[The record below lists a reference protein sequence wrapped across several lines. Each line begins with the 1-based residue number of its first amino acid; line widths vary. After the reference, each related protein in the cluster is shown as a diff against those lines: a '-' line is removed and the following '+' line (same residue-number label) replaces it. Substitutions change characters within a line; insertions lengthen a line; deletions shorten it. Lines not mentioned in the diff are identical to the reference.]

1 MPRKR
6 IQTIILCAL
15 AALAW
20 QLTQNPVELEEPKA
34 SETDI
39 LQTYLHDSEIVRF
52 DTSGKALDSIA
63 AAEVRYYAGRELG
76 ELDLPKVARTI
87 NIDESWSVRADRGY
101 IDQASQQV
109 RLEGD
114 VLLSHDRNDLQLASE
129 RLDLDLRTD
138 IAQTNSTVEL
148 TQRNGR
154 TQANGLKADL
164 NKQIFE
170 FLSEVNSTY
179 VPSNSDK

>member
-20 QLTQNPVELEEPKA
+20 QFTQNPVELEAPRA

-39 LQTYLHDSEIVRF
+39 LQTYLHHSEIVRF
-52 DTSGKALDSIA
+52 DTKGKALDSIA
-63 AAEVRYYAGRELG
+63 AAEVRYYSGRELA

-87 NIDESWSVRADRGY
+87 KIDESWSVRADRGY
-101 IDQASQQV
+101 INQASQQV
-109 RLEGD
+109 RLEGN
-114 VLLSHDRNDLQLASE
+114 VLLTHDKNDLQLSSE
-129 RLDLDLRTD
+129 TLELDLRAD
-138 IAQTNSTVEL
+138 IAQTNSAVEL
-148 TQRNGR
+148 KQRRGQ
-154 TQANGLKADL
+154 TQAKGLKADL

-179 VPSNSDK
+179 VPSNSNK